1 MTTDGRLL
9 VVSRGVRGLA
19 DGAVAVALSAYLTH
33 LGYSGGQIGLIVT
46 AMLMGSA
53 ALTLLVGLR
62 GHTLAR
68 RVIMQMAALTM
79 IATGIIYATSTTFV
93 VLLVVGVLGTM
104 NPSSGD
110 VSVFS
115 PIEQSLLPGT
125 TTDQNRTAMFA
136 RYAFT
141 GSVFGAVGSLAAGL
155 PAWIAH
161 LVDADP
167 DVALRWVFVGYAVA
181 GCVVLVVYRR
191 LSPNIEPPAHQPAT
205 ALGPSRRIVLRLAAV
220 FSLDSFGGGFVVQS
234 LLALWLFRRFDLS
247 VPAAGALLFW
257 MGVCSAVSAF
267 WSVRLAKRIGLV
279 RTMVFTHMPAQVF
292 LVTAAFMP
300 NLWLAI
306 VFLIARSLLSAMDV
320 PARNSYVMAV
330 VSPPERA
337 AAASVT
343 NVPRGL
349 AASLPPVAAGWML
362 DHSNFGWP
370 LVIAGTTKFA
380 YDVLLLLMFRHVRP
394 PEEADAI
401 ARAAIR

>member
-1 MTTDGRLL
+1 MTSDGRLL

-33 LGYSGGQIGLIVT
+33 LGFSGGRIGLMVT

-62 GHTLAR
+62 GHTLSR
-68 RVIMQMAALTM
+68 RVLLQLAAITM
-79 IATGIIYATSTTFV
+79 IATGVIYATSTTFI
-93 VLLVVGVLGTM
+93 VLLVVGVIGTM

-110 VSVFS
+110 VSVFA

-125 TTDQNRTAMFA
+125 TTDQHRTAMFA
-136 RYAFT
+136 RYAFI
-141 GSVFGAVGSLAAGL
+141 GSVLGAVGSLAAGL
-155 PAWIAH
+155 PEWIAR

-167 DVALRWVFVGYAVA
+167 DTALRWVFVAYAVA
-181 GCVVLVVYRR
+181 GCTVLMVYRR
-191 LSPNIEPPAHQPAT
+191 LSPNIEPPTHQPAT

-234 LLALWLFRRFDLS
+234 LLALWLFRRFELS

-267 WSVRLAKRIGLV
+267 WSVRLARRIGLV
-279 RTMVFTHMPAQVF
+279 RTMAFTHMPAQIF
-292 LVTAAFMP
+292 LITAAFMP

-330 VSPPERA
+330 VSPAERA

-349 AASLPPVAAGWML
+349 ASSLPPVAAGWML

-370 LVIAGTTKFA
+370 LVIAGTTKLI
-380 YDVLLLLMFRHVRP
+380 YDVLLLAMFRHVRP
-394 PEEADAI
+394 PEEAVAI
-401 ARAAIR
+401 AEASIR